1 MHLTFKSFIQT
12 NSLVDLHQPPSQQLE
27 GIPEYEVEEDNDL
40 MDKQVETQMTS
51 SNNFPPHVYDNMSIT
66 SKFSDVTTPTQ
77 HDGFE
82 IDEIVERKEKTMP
95 QLLSPVAEAA
105 ASSTN
110 GTLQHLPCI
119 IVEMSEEESSNESI
133 KVKDSNLISSEIEVE
148 KEERSNNDNKATE
161 ANLKTLD
168 LIVEESEVLDDSE
181 KSNAVPCFVK
191 EEDTDKF
198 VTVAKQEDLP
208 LLPDNDHDITE
219 LMEVTSI
226 LSQYEEKAESARKEK
241 EKAFWEKKDQ
251 EAKARQRA
259 KSDDVSEPFDEEKKV
274 RFLEDQAVPHQEAV
288 CGGNGCIIQ

>member
-1 MHLTFKSFIQT
+1 
-12 NSLVDLHQPPSQQLE
+12 
-27 GIPEYEVEEDNDL
+27 

-51 SNNFPPHVYDNMSIT
+51 SNNFPPHVYDNGMSIM

-82 IDEIVERKEKTMP
+82 LDEIVERKEKTMP
-95 QLLSPVAEAA
+95 QLLSPVADAA
-105 ASSTN
+105 ASSASTN

-133 KVKDSNLISSEIEVE
+133 KVKDSNLISSGIEVE
-148 KEERSNNDNKATE
+148 KEERPNDDDKAIK
-161 ANLKTLD
+161 ANLETLD
-168 LIVEESEVLDDSE
+168 LIVEEPEVLDDSE
-181 KSNAVPCFVK
+181 KSSAVPCVVE

-198 VTVAKQEDLP
+198 VTMEKQEDLP
-208 LLPDNDHDITE
+208 LIRDNNHEITE

-241 EKAFWEKKDQ
+241 EKAFWEKMDQ

-259 KSDDVSEPFDEEKKV
+259 KSDDVSEPFDEQKKV

-288 CGGNGCIIQ
+288 CGGNGCAIQ

>member
-1 MHLTFKSFIQT
+1 
-12 NSLVDLHQPPSQQLE
+12 
-27 GIPEYEVEEDNDL
+27 

-51 SNNFPPHVYDNMSIT
+51 NINFPNHVYDNGIMSIT

-82 IDEIVERKEKTMP
+82 LDEIVERKEKTMP
-95 QLLSPVAEAA
+95 QLLFPVAEAA
-105 ASSTN
+105 ASSTSTN

-119 IVEMSEEESSNESI
+119 IVEMSEEESSNQSI
-133 KVKDSNLISSEIEVE
+133 KVKEDSELISSEIIE
-148 KEERSNNDNKATE
+148 KEESRNDDNKATK

-181 KSNAVPCFVK
+181 KSNAVPCFVQ

-208 LLPDNDHDITE
+208 LLRDNNHDITE

-241 EKAFWEKKDQ
+241 EKAFWEKMDQ

>member
-1 MHLTFKSFIQT
+1 
-12 NSLVDLHQPPSQQLE
+12 
-27 GIPEYEVEEDNDL
+27 

-51 SNNFPPHVYDNMSIT
+51 SINFPQNVYDNGIMSIT

-82 IDEIVERKEKTMP
+82 LDEIVERKEKTMP
-95 QLLSPVAEAA
+95 QLLSSVAEAA
-105 ASSTN
+105 ASSASTN
-110 GTLQHLPCI
+110 GTLQHLPCV

-133 KVKDSNLISSEIEVE
+133 KVKEDSELNSSEIEVE
-148 KEERSNNDNKATE
+148 KEERRNDDETTKD
-161 ANLKTLD
+161 LKTLD
-168 LIVEESEVLDDSE
+168 LIAEELEVLDESG
-181 KSNAVPCFVK
+181 KSNAVPCVVEE

-198 VTVAKQEDLP
+198 VAVAKQEDLP
-208 LLPDNDHDITE
+208 LLQVGDNNNDITE

-241 EKAFWEKKDQ
+241 EKAFWEKMEQ

-274 RFLEDQAVPHQEAV
+274 RFLEDQAVPRQEAV
-288 CGGNGCIIQ
+288 CGSNGCTIQ